1 MSVPRD
7 SGPIEVLSGESDV
20 SAAAELT
27 AAPTMHIAAD
37 ARHPTVDLSRL
48 RFADSAS
55 IQAFV
60 RADRVLKA
68 DGGAMELVAPQPA
81 VAQVLSL
88 LSADQ
93 FIAVRPAPAPGALEG
108 ASAETDETS
117 RSRQVD
123 AGSQSASG

>member
-1 MSVPRD
+1 
-7 SGPIEVLSGESDV
+7 
-20 SAAAELT
+20 
-27 AAPTMHIAAD
+27 MHIVAD

-68 DGGAMELVAPQPA
+68 DGGAMELVAPPPA

-108 ASAETDETS
+108 PPQKLTRPAGHG
-117 RSRQVD
+117 RSTQD
-123 AGSQSASG
+123 LSLLWDKTA